1 MGNVNSA
8 LQYMPPSSRRFLL
21 RERTSDRHAAVDAAV
36 GSFRTLVH
44 YKTYLQGLLAFR
56 MPLDEQLQSCSFPDE
71 FGPWRPDAISPLIVA
86 DMNDLFMKPKK
97 VETTISLDFDLES
110 LLGTLYVL
118 EGSTLGARILYRR
131 AIELGLNELHGARHL
146 QEQAASTGFSRFL
159 QILDAA
165 PNVDMTK
172 VIRASDLAFGWAEK
186 SFKDNFYE

>member
-8 LQYMPPSSRRFLL
+8 LQYMPPSPRRFLL

-56 MPLDEQLQSCSFPDE
+56 MPLDEQLMSCQFPDE
-71 FGPWRPDAISPLIVA
+71 FGDWRPQAISPLIVE
-86 DMNDLFMKPKK
+86 DMKDLGLAPKN
-97 VETTISLDFDLES
+97 TGQAISLEFDLES

-146 QEQAASTGFSRFL
+146 QGQAASSGFSQFL
-159 QILDAA
+159 QILDSAQ
-165 PNVDMTK
+165 NVDMIK

-186 SFKDNFYE
+186 SFKDSVYE